1 MEDILY
7 HLFNGDYDITPKRD
21 KKQQELYN
29 QRYAELE
36 KIQAVFG
43 LDFMNRLFDLEA
55 ECEVQQN
62 YKYYRSGFILGAQ
75 LMLEALD
82 VKPG

>member
-7 HLFNGDYDITPKRD
+7 HLSNGDYDITPERD

>member
-7 HLFNGDYDITPKRD
+7 HLFNGDYDITPERD